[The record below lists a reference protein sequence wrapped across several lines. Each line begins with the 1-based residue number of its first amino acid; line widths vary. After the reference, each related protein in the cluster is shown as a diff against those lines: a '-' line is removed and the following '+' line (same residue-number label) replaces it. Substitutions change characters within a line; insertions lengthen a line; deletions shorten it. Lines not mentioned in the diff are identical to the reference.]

1 MSNVITSNGPRI
13 MIGERT
19 LATCHGADSLL
30 AARRAKRWA
39 KTLSVAT
46 DLLAVCRKAEPILD
60 QYIDDQCER
69 GDTPTD
75 VAIVLVE
82 MRHAIARAEAEPCQP
97 D

>member
-1 MSNVITSNGPRI
+1 MQPPDDMPEELEGDFRA
-13 MIGERT
+13 GEIRDTRT
-19 LATCHGADSLL
+19 APECVQRHRD
-30 AARRAKRWA
+30 
-39 KTLSVAT
+39 

-82 MRHAIARAEAEPCQP
+82 MRHAIARAEAKPCP
-97 D
+97 PN